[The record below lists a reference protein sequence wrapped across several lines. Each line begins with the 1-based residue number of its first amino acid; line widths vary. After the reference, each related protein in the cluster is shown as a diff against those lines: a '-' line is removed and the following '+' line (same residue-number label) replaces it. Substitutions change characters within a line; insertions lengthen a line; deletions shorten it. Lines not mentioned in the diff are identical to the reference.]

1 MSFSIP
7 IRRTAG
13 LTMYII
19 IPLLLI
25 FSILYIK
32 TSVSTASTLEQYLS
46 AQFEG
51 EISRHVLEEAI
62 QYSTEKLSTELDID
76 LENIDITMDTY
87 REIVREATEKFGRC
101 QQYRLL
107 ILEPGRF
114 PCYTCNSRKSVLLS
128 AGQSFKIGQTCG
140 NEKSRY
146 GSNLPAAG
154 LRYFLEFE
162 GNAFEVL
169 VAEYIQLKLF
179 EFSGERKLI
188 LQANQLTES
197 EMLLPPGNKI
207 TR

>member
-1 MSFSIP
+1 
-7 IRRTAG
+7 
-13 LTMYII
+13 MYII